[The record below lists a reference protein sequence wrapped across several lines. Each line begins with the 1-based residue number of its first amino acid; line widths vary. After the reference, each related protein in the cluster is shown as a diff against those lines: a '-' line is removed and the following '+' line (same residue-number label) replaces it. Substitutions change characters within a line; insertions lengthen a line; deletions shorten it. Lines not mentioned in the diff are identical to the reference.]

1 MAETLDLTSDILE
14 DPCPLDLA
22 KATPKELALLSSYR
36 VELERR
42 KAEEQIRYYG
52 TDEMPFFEHQEKF
65 HQSKAKSRFGRGS
78 NRSGKSFAQGAEVC
92 WYAMRN
98 HPFRKTPKPPVRM
111 RWCTEDYKTIKKVI
125 IPTLQKLVVREELR
139 GGSWQKAYSKE
150 EETLYWANGSFVE
163 LMTYQQDVASF
174 EGASRHLVVEDECCP
189 SDIHH
194 ANMARLID
202 TSGDLI
208 MGLTP
213 INMTDRHTWIF
224 DWWKQISEGR
234 AGSAEWVF
242 FDIRKN
248 TLLTKVDIDDYSDSL
263 PEGERIA
270 RIEGEFP
277 QLLGIVYKTFKRAKH
292 VIPAKPP
299 PKTWTIEIV
308 ADPHPRMPTAV
319 LFGAID
325 KDQNKYIWDE
335 LWVSG
340 TTKMILDEIRAKLL
354 GYRLGRAIMDDS
366 AKAENII
373 LGNTSIWKQF
383 LDPDGDNSDKG
394 IYFLTASGTTKS
406 IPSGI
411 RLVEDHLGLDEIYQK
426 PKLFVMDNCVH
437 TIAQFESY
445 CYEDYRNRESRN
457 LSERPKKR
465 DDHFMDCVR
474 YWLKSNPY
482 FVAPEMLK
490 IPDPVYDDY
499 TGAVIG

>member
-1 MAETLDLTSDILE
+1 MPETLDLTPDVLE
-14 DPCPLDLA
+14 
-22 KATPKELALLSSYR
+22 KATPEELAELSGMR
-36 VELERR
+36 VEMERR

-52 TDEMPFFEHQEKF
+52 TDEMPFLEHQEKL
-65 HQSKAKSRFGRGS
+65 HRSKAKRRLGLGS
-78 NRSGKSFAQGAEVC
+78 NRSGKTFAQGAEIC
-92 WYAMRN
+92 WYATRT

-111 RWCTEDYKTIKKVI
+111 RWCTEDYRNGILKVI
-125 IPTLQKLVVREELR
+125 IPTLQKLVIREELR
-139 GGSWQKAYSKE
+139 GGSWEKAFSKE

-163 LMTYQQDVASF
+163 LMTYQQDVTAF
-174 EGASRHLVVEDECCP
+174 EGASRHVVWEDECCP

-202 TSGDLI
+202 TKGDLI

-213 INMTDRHTWIF
+213 INLTDRTGWIY

-234 AGSAEWVF
+234 AESAEWFF
-242 FDIRKN
+242 FDLRKN
-248 TLLTKVDIDDYSDSL
+248 TLLTKAEIDEYSDSL

-270 RIEGEFP
+270 RIEGKFP

-292 VIPAKPP
+292 VIPYKAP
-299 PKTWTIEIV
+299 PKGWTIEIV

-319 LFGAID
+319 IFGAID
-325 KDQNKYIWDE
+325 NHQNKYIWDE
-335 LWVSG
+335 LWISG
-340 TTKMILDEIRAKLL
+340 TTRVILDEIRAKLL
-354 GYRLGRAIMDDS
+354 GYRLSRAIMDDS
-366 AKAENII
+366 ANEQNII

-394 IYFLTASGTTKS
+394 IYFLTVSGALKARS
-406 IPSGI
+406 SGI
-411 RLVEDHLGLDEIYQK
+411 RLVEDHLGLDEVYQK

-437 TIAQFESY
+437 TIGQFESY

-482 FVAPEMLK
+482 FVPAELLKSPE
-490 IPDPVYDDY
+490 PVYDAY
-499 TGAVIG
+499 FGNVIG

>member
-1 MAETLDLTSDILE
+1 MPDLLDLTPDVLE
-14 DPCPLDLA
+14 KA
-22 KATPKELALLSSYR
+22 KPEELAILSGMR
-36 VELERR
+36 VEMERR

-52 TDEMPFFEHQEKF
+52 TDEMPFFEHQEKL
-65 HQSKAKSRFGRGS
+65 HRSKARNRLGFGS
-78 NRSGKSFAQGAEVC
+78 NRSGKTFAEGAEIN
-92 WYAMRN
+92 WYATRT

-125 IPTLQKLVVREELR
+125 IPTLKKLVVREDLR
-139 GGSWQKAYSKE
+139 GGSWEKAYSKE

-163 LMTYQQDVASF
+163 LMTYQQDVASY

-202 TSGDLI
+202 TKGDLI

-213 INMTDRHTWIF
+213 INLTDRTGWIY
-224 DWWKQISEGR
+224 DWWKQVSEGR
-234 AGSAEWVF
+234 AESAEWFF
-242 FDIRKN
+242 FDIWKN
-248 TLLTKVDIDDYSDSL
+248 TILGRAAIDEYAASL

-270 RIEGEFP
+270 RIEGKFP
-277 QLLGIVYKTFKRAKH
+277 QLLGLVYKTFKRAKH
-292 VIPAKPP
+292 VIPAKLP
-299 PKTWTIEIV
+299 PKGWTIEIT

-319 LFGAID
+319 IFGAID
-325 KDQNKYIWDE
+325 KSQNKYIWDE
-335 LWVSG
+335 LWISG
-340 TTKMILDEIRAKLL
+340 TTKVILDEIRAKLF

-394 IYFLTASGTTKS
+394 IYFLTVSGTTKS

-411 RLVEDHLGLDEIYQK
+411 RLVEDHLGLDAVYQK
-426 PKLFVMDNCVH
+426 PKLFIMDNCVH

-482 FVAPEMLK
+482 FVPAELLK
-490 IPDPVYDDY
+490 MPDPVYDSY
-499 TGAVIG
+499 FGNVVG